1 MSFFEQLGKR
11 ISDAGQGVA
20 QQTKNLAEA
29 ARLNGMISDAEKQ
42 IEQLFLTLGQSYYQK
57 HKDDPAAEDREI
69 LDRVG
74 TLYGD
79 IARYQESV
87 SKIKG
92 MGVCPSCGAAVPPQA
107 AFCNTCGAKI
117 AQDPPEA
124 PPAPEGQRLCPHCQT
139 PIVEGN
145 LFCVGCGAKIE
156 EQ

>member
-57 HKDDPAAEDREI
+57 HKDDPAAENREI

-107 AFCNTCGAKI
+107 AFCNACGAKI